1 MKWTEPKIMVSIRLP
16 QDLHRAIRTL
26 ATSRGVTAEVAYVQ
40 ALEGWLGLSATDSD
54 AAPDPH
60 VSKLEAILRSGDE
73 LAIEAVKQNVN
84 LFHDRLRPKRA
95 RPKTAPQ
102 L

>member
-16 QDLHRAIRTL
+16 ADLHRAIRTL

-40 ALEGWLGLSATDSD
+40 ALEGWLGVGTEQTDAPPD
-54 AAPDPH
+54 AH

-73 LAIEAVKQNVN
+73 LAIEAIRKNVD
-84 LFHDRLRPKRA
+84 LFHDRLRTKRA
-95 RPKTAPQ
+95 RPKTAP
-102 L
+102 